1 MVREEKHHFSLIDN
15 IFKGFIALIVLI
27 ASSYMIIV
35 GLNDPDKY
43 VSVNTAFEIWAGG
56 AFFFFSALYIASL
69 FRGTMQTILIVL
81 TIAVLI
87 FISIKYYIFA
97 LAFAFFFILLF
108 LYLTL

>member
-56 AFFFFSALYIASL
+56 VFFFSLPSTLHLYSEEL
-69 FRGTMQTILIVL
+69 CKQF
-81 TIAVLI
+81 
-87 FISIKYYIFA
+87 
-97 LAFAFFFILLF
+97 
-108 LYLTL
+108 